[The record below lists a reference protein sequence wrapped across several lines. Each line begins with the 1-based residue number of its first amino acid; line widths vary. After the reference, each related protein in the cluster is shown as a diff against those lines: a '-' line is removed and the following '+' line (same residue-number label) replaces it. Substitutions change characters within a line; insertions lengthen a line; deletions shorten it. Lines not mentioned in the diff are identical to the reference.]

1 VSSTSYVEVMHHG
14 GPLGGQQQIY
24 AGEPSLRRA
33 LHGGAYVR
41 SWSKAEDG
49 SKVYAYTWEADEAVT
64 VPQDG
69 DHASALLDKGDVV
82 LPEGASVTIASSGDV
97 ADEGGSETG
106 GNQAST
112 TPPRARTGARASKG

>member
-1 VSSTSYVEVMHHG
+1 MSSTSYVEVMHHG
-14 GPLGGQQQIY
+14 GPLGGQRQNY

-49 SKVYAYTWEADEAVT
+49 SKVYAYTWEADEGVT

-97 ADEGGSETG
+97 VDEQ
-106 GNQAST
+106 QASAA
-112 TPPRARTGARASKG
+112 PPRARTGAKTSKG